1 MRAVPD
7 VTKVCNP
14 NQSAIAMRTL
24 ENLLPKLVTCLALL
38 GSACLMAGEVEV
50 LHYWTSGGEA
60 KSVAE
65 LKGMMA
71 SRGHSWKDFTV
82 TGGGGQNAMVVLKQR
97 VLAGSAPAAA
107 NIKGPA
113 IQEWADLNVLTS
125 LDAMASF
132 EKWDQVLPKVIAD
145 QMKHKGRYVAV
156 PVNVHRVNWLWANS
170 AVLTKA
176 GVTALPTSYDE
187 FFAAADKIRAAGF
200 IPVAHGGQDWQD
212 FTVFESVALG
222 VGGAAFYN
230 SALVKLDKNALA
242 SEEMHKSLTVFRS
255 IKAYVD
261 DQATGRDWNVA
272 TEMVIKGKAGFQ
284 FMGDWAKGEFLAAG
298 QQPGKD
304 FSCSAA
310 PGTAKAYTYN
320 VDSFAMFQL
329 KGWEAQK
336 AQGYLAYLLMGKDF
350 QEKFNLRKGSIPAR
364 LNMNMDKFDDCAKT
378 SSNDFVTTSKAG
390 TLVPSVAHGMAVS
403 SAAQAAMR
411 SAVSEFWNNDKVSVG
426 DAVAKLVAAAG
437 QGKGNKQ

>member
-1 MRAVPD
+1 M
-7 VTKVCNP
+7 P
-14 NQSAIAMRTL
+14 NMV
-24 ENLLPKLVTCLALL
+24 LLRSLVACLAWLS
-38 GSACLMAGEVEV
+38 SACPMAGEVEV

-71 SRGHSWKDFTV
+71 SRGHTWRDFTV
-82 TGGGGQNAMVVLKQR
+82 TGGGGQNAMAVLKQR

-113 IQEWADLNVLTS
+113 IQEWADLHVLTS

-170 AVLTKA
+170 AVLKQA
-176 GVTALPTSYDE
+176 GVAALPTSYDE
-187 FFAAADKIRAAGF
+187 FFAAADKIKAAGF
-200 IPVAHGGQDWQD
+200 IPLAHGGQDWQD

-230 SALVKLDKNALA
+230 NALVKLDRNALA
-242 SEEMHKSLTVFRS
+242 GEEMRKTLAVFRR

-261 DQATGRDWNVA
+261 DKATGRDWNVA

-298 QQPGKD
+298 QTPGKD
-304 FSCSAA
+304 FSCTPA

-336 AQGYLAYLLMGKDF
+336 AQGYLAYLLMGQDF

-378 SSNDFVTTSKAG
+378 SSKDFLATSKAG
-390 TLVPSVAHGMAVS
+390 TLLPSVAHGMAVS
-403 SAAQAAMR
+403 SAAQAALR
-411 SAVSEFWNNDKVSVG
+411 SAVSEFWNNDKTTVG
-426 DAVAKLVAAAG
+426 DTVAKLVAVAG
-437 QGKGNKQ
+437 QRQRQ